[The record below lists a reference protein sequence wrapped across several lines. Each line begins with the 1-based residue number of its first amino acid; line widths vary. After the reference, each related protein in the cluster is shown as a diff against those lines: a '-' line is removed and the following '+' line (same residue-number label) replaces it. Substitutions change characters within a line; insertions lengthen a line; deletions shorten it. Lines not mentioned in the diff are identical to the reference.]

1 MDSEIQETLELF
13 REAFATFNTPKI
25 NVEQFK
31 ESKIL
36 HQTQIPVVF
45 TVMEMPPLSEEE
57 FQLQFT
63 NLDQDQVIIRSIYC
77 SIMLLRAKC

>member
-1 MDSEIQETLELF
+1 LF

-57 FQLQFT
+57 FQL
-63 NLDQDQVIIRSIYC
+63 
-77 SIMLLRAKC
+77 